1 MPQGGVGKEGWMV
14 HGWGGGGERAEEA
27 QLIKQVTL
35 RSQWRL

>member
-1 MPQGGVGKEGWMV
+1 MGLGGPREGRMY
-14 HGWGGGGERAEEA
+14 GWGGSRGRAEEA